1 MTKSRMIR
9 KLSDS
14 QHTNPTKREIEA
26 AIRALADEGLIYD
39 TGQRRW
45 SERFQEYQIVWA
57 TIESRTLN

>member
-1 MTKSRMIR
+1 MTKTKMIR
-9 KLSDS
+9 KVSNLPY
-14 QHTNPTKREIEA
+14 TNPIKLEIEA

-57 TIESRTLN
+57 TVESRTLN

>member
-1 MTKSRMIR
+1 MTKNRMIR

-14 QHTNPTKREIEA
+14 QHTNPAKREIEA

-39 TGQRRW
+39 TGRRRW

-57 TIESRTLN
+57 TVESRTLN